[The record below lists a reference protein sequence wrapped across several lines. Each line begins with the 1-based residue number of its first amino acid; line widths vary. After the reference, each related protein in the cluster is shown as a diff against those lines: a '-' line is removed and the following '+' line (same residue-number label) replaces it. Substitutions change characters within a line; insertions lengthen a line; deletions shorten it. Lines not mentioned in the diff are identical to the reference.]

1 MGNPMNGTKKKS
13 KHNQGKETIKN
24 KWWGKKNNNQRATKK
39 KYIACKNQFFHI
51 LLGPMG
57 LGETLTIFFCVLGRD
72 GKSNERHK
80 KKQEQAQ
87 SRKRTQ

>member
-1 MGNPMNGTKKKS
+1 MMRKKEQQPKGNEEKVHS
-13 KHNQGKETIKN
+13 LQ
-24 KWWGKKNNNQRATKK
+24 
-39 KYIACKNQFFHI
+39 NQFFHI

-80 KKQEQAQ
+80 KKKQEQAQ
-87 SRKRTQ
+87 SRKRKQ

>member
-1 MGNPMNGTKKKS
+1 MMRKKEQQPKGNEEKV
-13 KHNQGKETIKN
+13 HRLQ
-24 KWWGKKNNNQRATKK
+24 
-39 KYIACKNQFFHI
+39 NQFFHI

-87 SRKRTQ
+87 SRKRKQ

>member
-1 MGNPMNGTKKKS
+1 MMRKKEQQPKGNEEKV
-13 KHNQGKETIKN
+13 HRLQ
-24 KWWGKKNNNQRATKK
+24 
-39 KYIACKNQFFHI
+39 NQFFHI

-80 KKQEQAQ
+80 KKTRASTIKEKKAI
-87 SRKRTQ
+87 KNK